1 MVLELESVNNWYQY
15 TNILSSIG
23 IFKSFNCFAIDD
35 SFVNNADIEHQ
46 FHSYVEQARVILP
59 YILTLKSPIEAGF
72 LTEPIIC
79 FSAERNAEI
88 AATLVMNML
97 KEGSTVI
104 SKRLNILKSVKERS
118 YESFTILRT
127 IPLLKTQVKKVVD
140 DLQSLIKS
148 ITHDTEDIDKEL
160 DSMDHIFRRTPEYEN
175 YLFMKEDYSSTLE
188 NANFRLT
195 YIDNAINKHRKNI
208 YDVNTA
214 EWNTLANA
222 YGSKAKPSKEHVDLM
237 KGIMVMINFTP
248 KVAKSSK
255 VDKMDDTAICRHG
268 ATLLRS
274 INFAAQLAAVNPTNL
289 SNVQINA
296 IHILNSHFLTKQ
308 GLGEGSVGFTIPEVP
323 IESSELEGSKLLLEI
338 FRRYLMMV
346 ESYYNNMQ
354 RNITVQN
361 SAILLACTCKDA
373 EEQNKVELDLYEGDL
388 KTKRATLVDQCT
400 ILNHELLENKS
411 KIITLDK
418 LAEFSGPFEL
428 ALNDLQDYIE
438 TEAVQL
444 DYINEVFVAD
454 CCVAATVLTTAGW
467 LHEEVRQRFMEHC
480 RAQLVNKGIKVSN
493 TPFVLGNIFDRLQCR
508 FWSCPSKKNLPRD
521 PSSLNTLSL
530 VNLSPMHTFVVDP
543 DGVAE
548 SALANTVPE
557 GYQTCISSAQ
567 KFSFE
572 LLKSWLNIAHDV
584 DQVDPSLYII
594 ITDLQSGVSEDLITF
609 LSAELV
615 VEESEVETKDNSA
628 HNNTSNSK
636 LNLVAKFDPSVA
648 FNVRNN
654 SMSLCRIRL
663 HLISSRGMM
672 MNSKGISDPLPICC
686 LKNVMIVYW
695 STSIEKNYY
704 VDSKP
709 FNIAARKQYVSN
721 EILCHRMCS
730 SLSSI
735 VAPDCQKQFENIS
748 QDIFQVI
755 TSIYD
760 NQNDVIMK
768 IYDWICNERN
778 NTLRQF
784 VIEGVIIQEPIPL
797 GIPAVDYLNKL
808 VASSQNEKRSL
819 LLELDMKMKIENE
832 LLTYQGV
839 LAETFSMTVD
849 FLHTCGVIIPKNVFP
864 PNGLSTRVIC
874 SKFIEPALEK
884 AVKEKVF
891 LGVPESLYEMNKLSK
906 NFAIIQ
912 RAVRSKL
919 LTRTIRK
926 LKNQKL
932 VRRKSVQVDS
942 NSNFLKLM
950 RNSRKVSGLD
960 LNIRKQSANELQ
972 FLLIP
977 FRNFIL
983 SEAIDYV
990 LSSIR
995 PGLAWLVKF
1004 SCLIATWTK
1013 ASIGNDYH
1021 YHHHHHHHHYY

>member
-1 MVLELESVNNWYQY
+1 
-15 TNILSSIG
+15 
-23 IFKSFNCFAIDD
+23 
-35 SFVNNADIEHQ
+35 
-46 FHSYVEQARVILP
+46 
-59 YILTLKSPIEAGF
+59 
-72 LTEPIIC
+72 
-79 FSAERNAEI
+79 
-88 AATLVMNML
+88 
-97 KEGSTVI
+97 
-104 SKRLNILKSVKERS
+104 
-118 YESFTILRT
+118 
-127 IPLLKTQVKKVVD
+127 
-140 DLQSLIKS
+140 
-148 ITHDTEDIDKEL
+148 
-160 DSMDHIFRRTPEYEN
+160 
-175 YLFMKEDYSSTLE
+175 
-188 NANFRLT
+188 
-195 YIDNAINKHRKNI
+195 
-208 YDVNTA
+208 
-214 EWNTLANA
+214 
-222 YGSKAKPSKEHVDLM
+222 
-237 KGIMVMINFTP
+237 
-248 KVAKSSK
+248 
-255 VDKMDDTAICRHG
+255 
-268 ATLLRS
+268 
-274 INFAAQLAAVNPTNL
+274 
-289 SNVQINA
+289 
-296 IHILNSHFLTKQ
+296 
-308 GLGEGSVGFTIPEVP
+308 
-323 IESSELEGSKLLLEI
+323 
-338 FRRYLMMV
+338 
-346 ESYYNNMQ
+346 
-354 RNITVQN
+354 
-361 SAILLACTCKDA
+361 
-373 EEQNKVELDLYEGDL
+373 
-388 KTKRATLVDQCT
+388 
-400 ILNHELLENKS
+400 
-411 KIITLDK
+411 
-418 LAEFSGPFEL
+418 
-428 ALNDLQDYIE
+428 
-438 TEAVQL
+438 
-444 DYINEVFVAD
+444 
-454 CCVAATVLTTAGW
+454 
-467 LHEEVRQRFMEHC
+467 
-480 RAQLVNKGIKVSN
+480 
-493 TPFVLGNIFDRLQCR
+493 
-508 FWSCPSKKNLPRD
+508 
-521 PSSLNTLSL
+521 
-530 VNLSPMHTFVVDP
+530 
-543 DGVAE
+543 
-548 SALANTVPE
+548 
-557 GYQTCISSAQ
+557 
-567 KFSFE
+567 
-572 LLKSWLNIAHDV
+572 
-584 DQVDPSLYII
+584 
-594 ITDLQSGVSEDLITF
+594 
-609 LSAELV
+609 
-615 VEESEVETKDNSA
+615 
-628 HNNTSNSK
+628 
-636 LNLVAKFDPSVA
+636 
-648 FNVRNN
+648 
-654 SMSLCRIRL
+654 
-663 HLISSRGMM
+663 MM

-808 VASSQNEKRSL
+808 VVSSQNEKRSL

-884 AVKEKVF
+884 AVKEKLF

-912 RAVRSKL
+912 RAIRSKL